1 MADQQQRVY
10 DKVVQMLDDSGALYR
25 LHDHMPVCTIDD
37 AREKV
42 PHLTR
47 NLLKTIV
54 FRIKS
59 DGWVLASVDGA
70 RRIDYRKLA
79 EALGV
84 SRRAL
89 RSISPEEVAS
99 ELGFQVGGVGPFP
112 VRDDVSVIVDT
123 AVTGNGGVFC
133 GSGRNTRTVE
143 IDLAALITLTGAR
156 VCPISRN

>member
-1 MADQQQRVY
+1 MAAQRECVY
-10 DKVVQMLDDSGALYR
+10 EKVVRMLEQSGTPYR
-25 LHDHMPVCTIDD
+25 LHDHPPVCTIDD

-47 NLLKTIV
+47 NLLKTVV
-54 FRIKS
+54 FRIKGA
-59 DGWVLASVDGA
+59 GWVLASVDGV

-79 EALGV
+79 EALGI

-89 RSISPEEVAS
+89 RSLSPGEVAS

-112 VRDDVSVIVDT
+112 VREDVSVIVD
-123 AVTGNGGVFC
+123 AEAAGSGRVFC

-143 IDLAALITLTGAR
+143 IDLSALITLTGAR
-156 VCPISRN
+156 VCPISRD